1 MELLIQI
8 PEAFKWSWIRRN
20 TVSFNKKIPLLKEKA
35 NKQHF
40 LQTFGALLWLMTLL
54 VWNHWNSQ
62 FPIFHCKE
70 PITKLCVCVCP
81 MFSSFC
87 CLPPP
92 PRKKKRNKR
101 SPLNRN
107 EPSKYAG
114 CFRPWPM
121 HSWWRMVRLD
131 DASLHRRSWTHGE
144 PRLGPSFFWVSF
156 AKPTKNIGNK
166 NRCLREPVRDL
177 PVIILSKF
185 SIDVE
190 SFMEMQW
197 TPGISILWNCHC

>member
-54 VWNHWNSQ
+54 VSNHWNSQ
-62 FPIFHCKE
+62 FPIFLCKE
-70 PITKLCVCVCP
+70 PITKLCVCVPC
-81 MFSSFC
+81 FLLFVVFR
-87 CLPPP
+87 PPP
-92 PRKKKRNKR
+92 KKKRNKR

-131 DASLHRRSWTHGE
+131 DASLHRRSLSRGAKTW
-144 PRLGPSFFWVSF
+144 SIFFLEF
-156 AKPTKNIGNK
+156 PLQNHQKHRKQN
-166 NRCLREPVRDL
+166 
-177 PVIILSKF
+177 
-185 SIDVE
+185 
-190 SFMEMQW
+190 
-197 TPGISILWNCHC
+197 

>member
-70 PITKLCVCVCP
+70 PITKLCVCVCVP
-81 MFSSFC
+81 CFPLFVVFR
-87 CLPPP
+87 PPP
-92 PRKKKRNKR
+92 EKKKETNAHL
-101 SPLNRN
+101 SIEMNPQNTPVAFVLDPCIVGEGWFALTMLLCIGAPELTGSQDLVHLFFEFPLQN
-107 EPSKYAG
+107 PPK
-114 CFRPWPM
+114 
-121 HSWWRMVRLD
+121 
-131 DASLHRRSWTHGE
+131 T
-144 PRLGPSFFWVSF
+144 
-156 AKPTKNIGNK
+156 
-166 NRCLREPVRDL
+166 
-177 PVIILSKF
+177 
-185 SIDVE
+185 
-190 SFMEMQW
+190 
-197 TPGISILWNCHC
+197 